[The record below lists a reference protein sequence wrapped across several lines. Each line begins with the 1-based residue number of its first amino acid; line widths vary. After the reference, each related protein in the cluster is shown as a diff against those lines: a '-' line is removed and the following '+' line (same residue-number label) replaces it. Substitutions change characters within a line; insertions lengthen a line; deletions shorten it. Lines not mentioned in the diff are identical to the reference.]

1 MDTADTPSR
10 YDGVREILA
19 AQVTLGQAGGPGR
32 KRKPRAMAAGAS
44 KPRAMAAGA
53 SMRNAQEEPRIALIL
68 AIENA
73 RH

>member
-44 KPRAMAAGA
+44 
-53 SMRNAQEEPRIALIL
+53 MRNAQEEPRIALIL